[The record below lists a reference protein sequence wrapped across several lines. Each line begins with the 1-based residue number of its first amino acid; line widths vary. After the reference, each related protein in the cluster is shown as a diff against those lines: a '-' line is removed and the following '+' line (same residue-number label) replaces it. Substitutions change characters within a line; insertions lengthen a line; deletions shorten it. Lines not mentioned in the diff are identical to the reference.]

1 MANPLI
7 AYGAQQLA
15 GHAAS
20 RAPKLLAGALG
31 ALLMLVL
38 VPVLAVLHVNYE
50 QQQEGIG
57 DSSGLPALAQPFVR
71 IYEDA
76 AKVYGVNP
84 FLLMA
89 VHEDETNYG
98 SADLPGVKTGVNF
111 AGCCAGPMQFYIAG
125 GATPEQGGSGATWG
139 GYATA
144 HEKAKLDRPDSY
156 PGRQERHPNV
166 YDNYDAIYAAAKYFA
181 GLNAGPNLDQRTY
194 RALLSYKGTPPA
206 SIPFAQHDYDRAK
219 ELEQL
224 AATSGGELGGTGGA
238 LPDVPGSKARVDPV
252 TGEAHAPED
261 APEAVKR
268 MIAAGNRI
276 NHMPYVY
283 GGGHPNYLTAQ
294 GLDCSSSTSYV
305 LHAGGVF
312 PSTAAWVSGNFM
324 PWGDSGPGRWV
335 TVYAHGGHV
344 WLIIAGIRFDT
355 SHYGATMPAG
365 SGPRWSSNLN
375 RPTAG
380 FAVRHPPGL

>member
-1 MANPLI
+1 MANPIL
-7 AYGAQQLA
+7 AYGAQQVA
-15 GHAAS
+15 GHAVK
-20 RAPKLLAGALG
+20 RAPKLLAAGVG
-31 ALLMLVL
+31 ALLLLVM
-38 VPVLAVLHVNYE
+38 VPVLVVLHVNYE

-57 DSSGLPALAQPFVR
+57 SGAGLPAAAQPFLA

-98 SADLPGVKTGVNF
+98 TSELPGVNSAVNT
-111 AGCCAGPMQFYIAG
+111 AGCCAGPMQFLITG
-125 GATPEQGGSGATWG
+125 GASPAQGGSGGTWA
-139 GYATA
+139 GYARA
-144 HEKAKLDRPDSY
+144 YEQAKLDRPDSY
-156 PGRQERHPNV
+156 PGRQEQHPNV

-181 GLNAGPNLDQRTY
+181 GLGAGPNLDGRTY
-194 RALLSYKGTPPA
+194 QALLAYKGTPPA
-206 SIPFAQHDYDRAK
+206 SIPFAQHDYERAK
-219 ELEQL
+219 DLEELAL
-224 AATSGGELGGTGGA
+224 TSQGDGGGA
-238 LPDVPGSKARVDPV
+238 LPDVPGSRGRVDAA

-261 APEAVKR
+261 APAAVKR

-276 NHMPYVY
+276 NHLPYVY
-283 GGGHPNYLTAQ
+283 GGGHPNYLTDQ

-312 PSTAAWVSGNFM
+312 ASTSAWVSGNFM
-324 PWGDSGPGRWV
+324 SWGEPGPGRWV

-365 SGPRWSSNLN
+365 TGPRWSQNLN